1 MLDKDRVADIL
12 LNMDFELIVNED
24 GTLSLHDLQHANLGG
39 IETETFENY
48 AQVLS
53 RMDMYTRDYF
63 VTPLVECLNE
73 DYGDSFN
80 SIWNE
85 EDNTWEELVRVARDL
100 GATYGEIDYLD
111 DIIKGGLED

>member
-53 RMDMYTRDYF
+53 RMDMYVGDYF
-63 VTPLVECLNE
+63 VTPLINCLDE
-73 DYGDSFN
+73 DYKKPFHER
-80 SIWNE
+80 WNE
-85 EDNTWEELVRVARDL
+85 RDNTWEELVKVARDL